1 MTAGPRAEAA
11 LAAAS
16 QETAATAVQP
26 GSSDLPIFELL
37 DVEKRFTVSRPA
49 GFLKREKRSLAA
61 LDGVRLTVRRGA
73 SIALVGESGSGKS
86 TLLRVLLGL
95 AEPSDG
101 KALYFGQP
109 VNEVRARSRDFA
121 RSVAMIYQDARASLD
136 PRMTVS
142 ALIAEPLL
150 HFGLCGRE
158 AVGER
163 VAGLLARVGLPAE
176 IAERYPA
183 ALSGGQVR
191 RVAIARALASEPTV
205 LIADE
210 AVSGLDVSTQA
221 QLLNLL
227 RRLKREMGLTL
238 LFITHDLGVA
248 SYLCEEIAIMYLGRI
263 VETGPTDAVLSAPA
277 HPYSLALRRAAPE
290 FFAPITDPLE
300 GEIPSPLDLPPGCR
314 FATRCPYVEEDCR
327 SAEPILAPVA
337 RGRLVACRHPL
348 SAADPP
354 ISPGMPASVGAAG
367 TGSRP
372 SGGAGMSA

>member
-1 MTAGPRAEAA
+1 MTKPGTAA
-11 LAAAS
+11 PAAS
-16 QETAATAVQP
+16 PAQGTNAP
-26 GSSDLPIFELL
+26 GTGASDRPVFELL

-101 KALYFGQP
+101 KALYLGQP
-109 VNEVRARSRDFA
+109 VKEVRAKSRDFA

-163 VAGLLARVGLPAE
+163 VAALLTRVGLPAE
-176 IAERYPA
+176 IAGRYPA

-191 RVAIARALASEPTV
+191 RVAIARALAAEPTV

-227 RRLKREMGLTL
+227 RGLKREMGLTL

-314 FATRCPYVEEDCR
+314 FATRCPFVEDDCR

-337 RGRLVACRHPL
+337 RGRTVACRHPL
-348 SAADPP
+348 NAED
-354 ISPGMPASVGAAG
+354 SPVSPQMPAPAVTHAV
-367 TGSRP
+367 GSRP
-372 SGGAGMSA
+372 GEGAEVSA